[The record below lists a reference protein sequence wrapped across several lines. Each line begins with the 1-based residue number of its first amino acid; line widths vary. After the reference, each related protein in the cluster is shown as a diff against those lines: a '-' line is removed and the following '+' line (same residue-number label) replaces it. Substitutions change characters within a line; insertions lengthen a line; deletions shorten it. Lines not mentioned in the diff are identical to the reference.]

1 MQRNTREEI
10 FKTSDG
16 CSIAFR
22 LRAAPNDRAPRIALI
37 HSLALDGSIWD
48 GVAARLADQASI
60 LTYDCRG
67 HGKSDWR
74 TGSFTTELF
83 ARDLAELLDHIGWA
97 TATVAGCSM
106 GGCVAQAFAGL
117 YPSRVSALG
126 LIDTTAWYGEDA
138 PKNWRERAET
148 ARSKGLK
155 GMVEFQATR
164 WFGDR
169 FRTAHPELV
178 KAMAEIFLV
187 NDVECYAASCIMLG
201 EADLRHYLP
210 ALRMPVAVIVG
221 EEDYATP
228 VAMAQQLHE
237 AIRGSTLTILPG
249 GRHLTPIEWLDQIA
263 SQLATTAR
271 HCSWFMRAL
280 SRARIPHQKSAIA

>member
-1 MQRNTREEI
+1 MPEGVPQGV

-22 LRAAPNDRAPRIALI
+22 VRVAPNDRAPRIVLI

-67 HGKSDWR
+67 HGKSDR
-74 TGSFTTELF
+74 RAGSFTTELF
-83 ARDLAELLDHIGWA
+83 ARDLAELLDHVGWA

-221 EEDYATP
+221 EEDYPTP

-249 GRHLTPIEWLDQIA
+249 GRHLTPIEWPDQIA
-263 SQLATTAR
+263 SQLVTLLQRVIVHAG
-271 HCSWFMRAL
+271 S
-280 SRARIPHQKSAIA
+280 K